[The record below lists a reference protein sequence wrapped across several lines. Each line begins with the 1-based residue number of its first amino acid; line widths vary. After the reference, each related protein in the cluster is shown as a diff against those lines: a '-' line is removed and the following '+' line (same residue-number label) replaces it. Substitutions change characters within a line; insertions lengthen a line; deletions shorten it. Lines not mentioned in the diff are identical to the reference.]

1 MNQKILR
8 NLFSNAINININ
20 YFKQIPSTN
29 EYLEKKEFDDNKIY
43 LAVAETQTKGKG
55 RQGSKWVSSSNEN
68 IYASL
73 GLKLNKNIAYYMP
86 FLSLSIAISIADVV
100 QKFTTDREKEN
111 IKIKL
116 PNDIYYKNKK
126 LAGILIE
133 TKKISQNSFDII
145 VGFGINVNVQNLKEN
160 INREYSSLK
169 KINNKHI
176 KIENLLFEI
185 VEKILINIKKFNI
198 LNLLELRNEFKKFD
212 YTLNKKISLLFDNE
226 KIIGISK
233 GLDKQGKLNLY
244 INDELKLIDIT
255 TINKL
260 IVV

>member
-1 MNQKILR
+1 MNQKILKS
-8 NLFSNAINININ
+8 LFSNTINIDIG

-29 EYLEKKEFDDNKIY
+29 EYLEKKEFDNKIY

-73 GLKLNKNIAYYMP
+73 GLKLNKSITHYMP
-86 FLSLSIAISIADVV
+86 FLSLSIALSIAYII
-100 QKFTTDREKEN
+100 QKFTVDSEKEN

-116 PNDIYYKNKK
+116 PNDIYYKNQK

-169 KINNKHI
+169 KINNKDI
-176 KIENLLFEI
+176 NIESLLFET
-185 VEKILINIKKFNI
+185 VEKILINIKKFNN
-198 LNLLELRNEFKKFD
+198 LNLSELINEFKKFD
-212 YTLNKKISLLFDNE
+212 YTLNKKISFLFDNT
-226 KIIGISK
+226 KIIGVSK
-233 GLDKQGKLNLY
+233 GLDMQGKLNLY
-244 INDELKLIDIT
+244 IDDELKLIDIT
-255 TINKL
+255 NINKL
-260 IVV
+260 TLVR